1 LKAVLPSTQVTVAN
15 TVWDMISFVAGL
27 AGGTLGTIVAF
38 EARNRGKKPDDAG
51 PKTKLTTG
59 WRIREL
65 DNPIIVAR
73 DVLDIDVPDGIE
85 IYASGVVDPQILG
98 KAKVTQVPPV
108 RTEFALDL
116 VRQRALIFTA
126 GAQEGSLA
134 LLTVDPTMLARL
146 ETEYR
151 TLAGHGGEYIERLQI
166 KDLVGKNGVTVET
179 SGFVQDVLPYR
190 ERFMIRLEDSGHIM
204 GVLVDKNPEN
214 LREERIQVK
223 GKLQRDQ
230 TGYAVIVAEDI
241 RRIR

>member
-1 LKAVLPSTQVTVAN
+1 M
-15 TVWDMISFVAGL
+15 WDILSFAAGL

-38 EARNRGKKPDDAG
+38 EAMNRGKKADEAA

-65 DNPIIVAR
+65 GNPIIVAR
-73 DVLDIDVPDGIE
+73 DVLDLDVPAGTKV
-85 IYASGVVDPQILG
+85 YASGVVDPGLLG
-98 KAKVTQVPPV
+98 TAQVQQVPPV

-116 VRQRALIFTA
+116 DRQRALIFTA

-151 TLAGHGGEYIERLQI
+151 TLAGHGGEYVERLQI

-179 SGFVQDVLPYR
+179 KGFVQDVLPYK
-190 ERFMIRLEDSGHIM
+190 ERFMIRLEDEGHIM
-204 GVLVDKNPEN
+204 GVLVEKNPEG